1 MKDWKVFPDL
11 EQRLQPG
18 GVQQTVE
25 DLGPVDVLAHRL
37 SHLVDHIRQDLTQ
50 ACSAPTPER
59 LLEQKQEVVPGPAV
73 KYISPHRLTVFS
85 EFTVRVQHLSLHR
98 LPHGHRTTDLWPQP
112 PAACWSGINLENT
125 TRQTVLVFCIFGAAD
140 TNNELISW
148 LIATSWWF
156 FELTLPSHLFI
167 MKMPHTDQ
175 TIEWKKWVFFWCL
188 VFLYL

>member
-73 KYISPHRLTVFS
+73 KYISPPDWPCSPSSQWGFNTWASTACLMVTGPPTFDPN
-85 EFTVRVQHLSLHR
+85 HL
-98 LPHGHRTTDLWPQP
+98 LPAGL
-112 PAACWSGINLENT
+112 G
-125 TRQTVLVFCIFGAAD
+125 
-140 TNNELISW
+140 
-148 LIATSWWF
+148 
-156 FELTLPSHLFI
+156 
-167 MKMPHTDQ
+167 
-175 TIEWKKWVFFWCL
+175 
-188 VFLYL
+188 